1 MSARPSPT
9 ALATLLEHPGIWRGE
24 ECARTAAAVPSGF
37 PALDACLP
45 GHGWP
50 EGALTELFTPVA
62 GIGELSLLM
71 PLCARLSQAGRW
83 IVFVSPP
90 HVPYAPGLAA
100 AGLDLRR
107 LLLVDSRAGKETLW
121 TLEQTLKSRRCG
133 AVLAWMPTLDPASM
147 RRLQLACEEGRSSG
161 FLFLPEAA
169 ARNASTAALRL
180 RLTASP
186 EGELDVH
193 VLKRRGG
200 VLTRPVRLG
209 PVHHP
214 NPAV

>member
-1 MSARPSPT
+1 MSARPLP
-9 ALATLLEHPGIWRGE
+9 APLATLLEHPGIWRGE
-24 ECARTAAAVPSGF
+24 ECARTAAAVSSGF

-45 GHGWP
+45 GNGWP
-50 EGALTELFTPVA
+50 EGALTELYAPVA
-62 GIGELSLLM
+62 GVGELSLLM
-71 PLCARLSQAGRW
+71 PLCAQLTHAGRW

-107 LLLVDSRAGKETLW
+107 LLLIESDAGKDTLW
-121 TLEQTLKSRRCG
+121 TLEQTLRSSRCG
-133 AVLAWMPTLDPASM
+133 AVLAWMQKIDPASL
-147 RRLQLACEEGRSSG
+147 RRLQLACEQGRSSG

-180 RLTASP
+180 RLTADA

-200 VLTRPVRLG
+200 MLTRPIRIARVR
-209 PVHHP
+209 HP
-214 NPAV
+214 GAAA

>member
-1 MSARPSPT
+1 MSARPLPT
-9 ALATLLEHPGIWRGE
+9 SLATLLEHPGIWRGE

-37 PALDACLP
+37 AALDACLP
-45 GHGWP
+45 GNGWP

-62 GIGELSLLM
+62 GVGELSLLM
-71 PLCARLSQAGRW
+71 PLCAHLTQAGRW
-83 IVFVSPP
+83 IIFVSPP
-90 HVPYAPGLAA
+90 YVPYAPGLAA

-107 LLLVDSRAGKETLW
+107 LLLVESNAGKDTLW
-121 TLEQTLKSRRCG
+121 TLEQTLRSSRCG
-133 AVLAWMPTLDPASM
+133 AVLAWMPKVDPASL

-169 ARNASTAALRL
+169 AHNASTAALRL
-180 RLTASP
+180 RLTTSP

-200 VLTRPVRLG
+200 MLPRPIRLVR
-209 PVHHP
+209 VRHR
-214 NPAV
+214 NAAA

>member
-1 MSARPSPT
+1 MSARILPT
-9 ALATLLEHPGIWRGE
+9 ALASLLEHPGIWRGE

-45 GHGWP
+45 GSGWP

-71 PLCARLSQAGRW
+71 PLCARLTQAGRW
-83 IVFVSPP
+83 VVFVCAPY
-90 HVPYAPGLAA
+90 VPYAPGLAA

-107 LLLVDSRAGKETLW
+107 LLLVESSPGKDTLW
-121 TLEQTLKSRRCG
+121 TLEQALKSSRCG
-133 AVLAWMPTLDPASM
+133 AVLAWMPKVDPASL
-147 RRLQLACEEGRSSG
+147 RRLQLACEQGRSSG

-180 RLTASP
+180 RLTASAQ
-186 EGELDVH
+186 GELDIH

-200 VLTRPVRLG
+200 ALPRPIRLTRVRQR
-209 PVHHP
+209 
-214 NPAV
+214 NAAA